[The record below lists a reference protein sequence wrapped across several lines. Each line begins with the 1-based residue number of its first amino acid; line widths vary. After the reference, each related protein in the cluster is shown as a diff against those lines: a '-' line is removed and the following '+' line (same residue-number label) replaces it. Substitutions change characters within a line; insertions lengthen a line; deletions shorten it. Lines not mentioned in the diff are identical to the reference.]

1 MKHFLLFALLF
12 SAGMVFAGNFEAD
25 CKKVEKWISET
36 YPQRSLS
43 RRMQENNLRRLRKS
57 GDSAALHRQFPK
69 AFGEEWISELETAKA
84 QGITFSDDNKTLLKC
99 PENVT
104 SVVIPSCVTTIGDQA
119 FNGCSNLT
127 SVSIPDSVT
136 TIGIWAFVFC
146 SNLTSVS
153 IPDSVTTIGE
163 GAFFGCSNLT
173 SVSIPDSVTTIGD
186 LAFSECSNLTSV
198 SIPDSVTTIGDGA
211 FFGVESVKLSKNNPV
226 FMIDEF
232 GALLDVENNKLLYL
246 PSNTKGKYTIPDG
259 VTTIGIGVFSF
270 CSNLTSVSIPDS
282 VTTIGIGAFG
292 MCSNLT
298 SVSIPDSVT
307 TIGDG
312 AFIGVKSVKL
322 SKNNPVFMIDEFGA
336 LLDVENNKLLYLPSN
351 TEGKY
356 TIPDGVTTIGA
367 LAFWMCSNLTSIS
380 IPGSVTT
387 IENRAFLGCSN
398 LTSVSIPDSVTTIGD
413 LAFLGC
419 SNLTSVSIPSNCNV
433 GSLAFPDN
441 CKVIRK

>member
-1 MKHFLLFALLF
+1 MKHLLLFALLF

-69 AFGEEWISELETAKA
+69 AFGEEWISELKTAKA

-99 PENVT
+99 PPNVT

-136 TIGIWAFVFC
+136 TIG
-146 SNLTSVS
+146 
-153 IPDSVTTIGE
+153 
-163 GAFFGCSNLT
+163 
-173 SVSIPDSVTTIGD
+173 
-186 LAFSECSNLTSV
+186 
-198 SIPDSVTTIGDGA
+198 DGA
-211 FFGVESVKLSKNNPV
+211 FFGVE
-226 FMIDEF
+226 
-232 GALLDVENNKLLYL
+232 
-246 PSNTKGKYTIPDG
+246 
-259 VTTIGIGVFSF
+259 
-270 CSNLTSVSIPDS
+270 
-282 VTTIGIGAFG
+282 
-292 MCSNLT
+292 
-298 SVSIPDSVT
+298 
-307 TIGDG
+307 
-312 AFIGVKSVKL
+312 SVKL

>member
-1 MKHFLLFALLF
+1 MKHLLLFALLF

-69 AFGEEWISELETAKA
+69 AFGEEWISELKTAKA

-99 PENVT
+99 PPNVT

-153 IPDSVTTIGE
+153 IPDSVTTIG
-163 GAFFGCSNLT
+163 
-173 SVSIPDSVTTIGD
+173 
-186 LAFSECSNLTSV
+186 
-198 SIPDSVTTIGDGA
+198 
-211 FFGVESVKLSKNNPV
+211 
-226 FMIDEF
+226 
-232 GALLDVENNKLLYL
+232 
-246 PSNTKGKYTIPDG
+246 
-259 VTTIGIGVFSF
+259 
-270 CSNLTSVSIPDS
+270 
-282 VTTIGIGAFG
+282 IGAFG
-292 MCSNLT
+292 VCSNLT

>member
-1 MKHFLLFALLF
+1 MKHLLLFALLF

-43 RRMQENNLRRLRKS
+43 RRMQENNLRRIRKS

-69 AFGEEWISELETAKA
+69 AFGEEWISELKTAKA

-99 PENVT
+99 PRNVT

-119 FNGCSNLT
+119 FNGC
-127 SVSIPDSVT
+127 
-136 TIGIWAFVFC
+136 
-146 SNLTSVS
+146 
-153 IPDSVTTIGE
+153 E
-163 GAFFGCSNLT
+163 NLT

-186 LAFSECSNLTSV
+186 RAFNGCSNLTSV

-211 FFGVESVKLSKNNPV
+211 FYGCSNLTSVSIPDSVTTIGDGAFGLCSNLTSVSIPDSVTTIGDWAFEECSNLTSVSIPDSVTTIGKGAFIGVKSVKLSQNNPV

-259 VTTIGIGVFSF
+259 VTTIG
-270 CSNLTSVSIPDS
+270 D
-282 VTTIGIGAFG
+282 GAFSE
-292 MCSNLT
+292 CSNLT

-307 TIGDG
+307 TIGDW
-312 AFIGVKSVKL
+312 
-322 SKNNPVFMIDEFGA
+322 
-336 LLDVENNKLLYLPSN
+336 
-351 TEGKY
+351 
-356 TIPDGVTTIGA
+356 
-367 LAFWMCSNLTSIS
+367 AFW
-380 IPGSVTT
+380 
-387 IENRAFLGCSN
+387 RCSN
-398 LTSVSIPDSVTTIGD
+398 LTSVSIPYSVTTIGD
-413 LAFLGC
+413 GAFWRC
-419 SNLTSVSIPSNCNV
+419 SNLTSVSIPSDCKV
-433 GSLAFPDN
+433 ALQAFPYN